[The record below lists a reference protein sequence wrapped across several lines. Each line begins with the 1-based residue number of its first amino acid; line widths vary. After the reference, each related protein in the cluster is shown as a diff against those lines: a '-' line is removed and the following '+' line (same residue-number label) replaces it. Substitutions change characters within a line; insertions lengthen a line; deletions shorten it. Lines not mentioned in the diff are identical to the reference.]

1 MMKDYEKML
10 SEAMTKISKKV
21 SKDTRLEIPSPQI
34 MVQGNQT
41 IITNFV
47 EIANVLRRDPKH
59 LSKFLF
65 RELAT
70 PGNVNDTR
78 LILQGKVYRNL
89 IEKKIN
95 DYIKEFVECDECKKL
110 DTVIIKE
117 KRITFLKCEAC
128 GAKET
133 VRNI

>member
-1 MMKDYEKML
+1 MKNYEKML
-10 SEAMTKISKKV
+10 SEAMTKISKHV

-34 MVQGNQT
+34 IIQGNQT
-41 IITNFV
+41 IITNFI
-47 EIANVLRRDPKH
+47 EIANSIRRDPKH
-59 LSKFLF
+59 IAKFLF
-65 RELAT
+65 RELAV
-70 PGNVNDTR
+70 PGNINDTR
-78 LILQGKVYRNL
+78 LILQSKVYRNL

-95 DYIKEFVECDECKKL
+95 DYIKEFVECKECKKL
-110 DTVIIKE
+110 DTVLIKE